1 MNSLIW
7 TVAAGRLTTE
17 DDDVC
22 QKCDSKPASHY
33 VQLFK
38 SIPIVSVLTI
48 NRIKVKGKS
57 RIKINTPVFC
67 DKKINFRGTTSDKY
81 DEDNVYYCRIAAVL
95 HYGSDIQRGHFVSYV
110 FNSDHTAT
118 LYDDENV
125 LVFSSEELLNFP
137 RFQQNVYM
145 SFYMKG
151 DKWSDDNPS
160 TIRYTENM
168 TDVHWFLHKNEVKI
182 VEKAWSHKKNVMCN
196 NISSFD
202 LNTVKPTNWLNG
214 DVINKFL
221 LHLCDESRSNGILIH
236 SFSSYLFNVL
246 QNKVWKHSMVRSSL
260 AVDPMDLDIIFFPL
274 NINDVQW
281 ALMVCYP
288 KSLLLCYY
296 DSLLNINVSAFSN
309 IIGFLSAA
317 FKLHGHSVNLTDWM
331 LIAPDRIPCQQDS
344 SSCGVYA
351 CMNALYSIRPTA
363 HVHSAKD
370 INNIR
375 FWLVHLL
382 LTSNRNSISRK
393 KDYRCLSTRNSVS
406 PN

>member
-22 QKCDSKPASHY
+22 QKCDSKLASHN

-168 TDVHWFLHKNEVKI
+168 TDGHWFLHKNEVKI
-182 VEKAWSHKKNVMCN
+182 VEKAWSYKKNVMCN

-221 LHLCDESRSNGILIH
+221 LHLCDESSSNGILVH
-236 SFSSYLFNVL
+236 SFSSYLFNV
-246 QNKVWKHSMVRSSL
+246 
-260 AVDPMDLDIIFFPL
+260 
-274 NINDVQW
+274 
-281 ALMVCYP
+281 
-288 KSLLLCYY
+288 
-296 DSLLNINVSAFSN
+296 
-309 IIGFLSAA
+309 
-317 FKLHGHSVNLTDWM
+317 
-331 LIAPDRIPCQQDS
+331 
-344 SSCGVYA
+344 
-351 CMNALYSIRPTA
+351 
-363 HVHSAKD
+363 
-370 INNIR
+370 
-375 FWLVHLL
+375 
-382 LTSNRNSISRK
+382 SR
-393 KDYRCLSTRNSVS
+393 
-406 PN
+406 

>member
-1 MNSLIW
+1 
-7 TVAAGRLTTE
+7 
-17 DDDVC
+17 
-22 QKCDSKPASHY
+22 
-33 VQLFK
+33 
-38 SIPIVSVLTI
+38 
-48 NRIKVKGKS
+48 
-57 RIKINTPVFC
+57 
-67 DKKINFRGTTSDKY
+67 
-81 DEDNVYYCRIAAVL
+81 
-95 HYGSDIQRGHFVSYV
+95 
-110 FNSDHTAT
+110 
-118 LYDDENV
+118 
-125 LVFSSEELLNFP
+125 
-137 RFQQNVYM
+137 
-145 SFYMKG
+145 
-151 DKWSDDNPS
+151 
-160 TIRYTENM
+160 
-168 TDVHWFLHKNEVKI
+168 
-182 VEKAWSHKKNVMCN
+182 
-196 NISSFD
+196 
-202 LNTVKPTNWLNG
+202 
-214 DVINKFL
+214 
-221 LHLCDESRSNGILIH
+221 
-236 SFSSYLFNVL
+236 
-246 QNKVWKHSMVRSSL
+246 MVRSSL

-317 FKLHGHSVNLTDWM
+317 FKLHGRSVNLTDWM

-393 KDYRCLSTRNSVS
+393 KTIDVSQPEIQYPQIRMQDICRKIPGFEQTTTSSVFCEVSTLAEKRNSMKKYK
-406 PN
+406 NDEKLHHQ